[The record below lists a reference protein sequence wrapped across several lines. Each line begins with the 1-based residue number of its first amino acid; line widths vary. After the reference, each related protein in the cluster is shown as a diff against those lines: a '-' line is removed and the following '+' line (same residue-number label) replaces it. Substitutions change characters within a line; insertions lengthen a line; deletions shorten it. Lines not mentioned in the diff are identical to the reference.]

1 MSKPDPPNPGFKV
14 CKTAR
19 ITYLKKKSIN
29 LKYELHGRLLLSSIT
44 NAECVRRTTTPFLNN
59 SILATTLRICNT

>member
-44 NAECVRRTTTPFLNN
+44 NADCVVVRRRTTIPFLNN
-59 SILATTLRICNT
+59 SILVTT

>member
-44 NAECVRRTTTPFLNN
+44 NADCVRRTTTPFLNN
-59 SILATTLRICNT
+59 SILIQKNIL

>member
-44 NAECVRRTTTPFLNN
+44 NADCVRRTIIPFLNN
-59 SILATTLRICNT
+59 SILSITCT

>member
-14 CKTAR
+14 CKTSAHH
-19 ITYLKKKSIN
+19 IPEKKSIN

-44 NAECVRRTTTPFLNN
+44 NADSVRRTIPFLNN
-59 SILATTLRICNT
+59 SILATTLYVICT

>member
-44 NAECVRRTTTPFLNN
+44 NADCVRTSNN
-59 SILATTLRICNT
+59 NAIFE

>member
-19 ITYLKKKSIN
+19 ITYLQKKGIN

-44 NAECVRRTTTPFLNN
+44 NADCVRRRTTIPFLNN
-59 SILATTLRICNT
+59 SILVTTCT